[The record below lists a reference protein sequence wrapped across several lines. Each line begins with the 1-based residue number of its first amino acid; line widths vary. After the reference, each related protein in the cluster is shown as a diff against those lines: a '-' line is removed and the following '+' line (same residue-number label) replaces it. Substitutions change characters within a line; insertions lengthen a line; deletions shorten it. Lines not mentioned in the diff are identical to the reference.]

1 MVIQKLHTNWKMRN
15 CAEEEFLPA
24 TVPGSVY
31 SDLLAN
37 KRMEDPFWR
46 DNEDRAFSLLES
58 DFEYRTDFEA
68 DPAFFDCDRI
78 LLRCHGLDTLA
89 QITINGKL
97 AGSAD
102 NMHRTW
108 EFDVKNLLTTGKN
121 SMSIVFHSP
130 IRFVHEASLKTRTE
144 GSSHCL
150 DGFPQ
155 IRKAHCMFGWDWG
168 PRLPDA
174 GIWRDIELV
183 GIQKARIDS
192 VYIKQKHRKNSVD
205 LAIEVTGWASITK
218 EIRGGYY
225 AGLAESLFKVPVS
238 GTRTFSYTLSVT
250 DPAGLETVYKG
261 SPTKVTIKAPQLW
274 WPHGYGSQ
282 PLYTVAVTLYA
293 GEKEID
299 RWERR
304 IGLRTLRIH
313 QEKDKWGESFAH
325 EINGVQIF
333 AMGADYIPEDNLLS
347 RVTKERTRHLLEQC
361 VAANYNTIRVW
372 GGGYYPDEFF
382 FDACDELGLLVWQDF
397 MFACAV
403 YDLTEEFDKNI
414 RAECIDV
421 IKRIRHHASLALW
434 CGNNENEGFVG
445 AELWVHHPRQKA
457 DYTKMFEY
465 IIPQILKEHDP
476 VTFYWPSSPSSGGS
490 FDNPNDE
497 NRGDAHYWDVWHGNK
512 AFSDYRNHFFRY
524 VSEFGFQSFP
534 ALKTVESFT
543 EPQDRNIFSYIMEKH
558 QRNDAANGKIMAY
571 LYQTF
576 LYPNDFDTLL
586 YASQLLQAEAIRY
599 GVEHFRRNRGRC
611 MGTLYWQ
618 VNDCWPVASWASID
632 YYGRWKALHYFA
644 KRFFAPVLI
653 SCHEEGVLTQ
663 NPNPNAQPLLKAA
676 LEKSFQLSV
685 VNETLHKK
693 TLSVRWEI
701 RDKEAKALH
710 GQTVPVEI
718 AALSSVRLDKVAAP
732 DLAVNDEYLS
742 YHLYEGEEPL
752 SEGTVIFSL
761 PKYFHFV
768 DPRLRYRVEGGCITI
783 SADSYAK
790 SVEIQNE
797 NQDMVLSDNYFDMNA
812 GEKTVKIISGIP
824 SGIKVRSVFDIK

>member
-1 MVIQKLHTNWKMRN
+1 MRN
-15 CAEEEFLPA
+15 CAGEDFFPA

-37 KRMEDPFWR
+37 KLMEDPFWR
-46 DNEDRAFSLLES
+46 DNEDKAFSLLEN

-68 DPAFFDCDRI
+68 DPALFTCDQI

-89 QITINGKL
+89 RVSVNGNY

-102 NMHRTW
+102 NMHRIW
-108 EFDVKNLLTTGKN
+108 EFDVKGLLTTGAN
-121 SMSIVFHSP
+121 TISIVFSSP
-130 IRFVHEASLKTRTE
+130 IRFVREAFLQTKTE

-155 IRKAHCMFGWDWG
+155 LRKAHCMFGWDWG

-192 VYIKQKHRKNSVD
+192 VYITQKHRKNSVE
-205 LAIEVTGWASITK
+205 LAIQVSGWAALSKVTQ
-218 EIRGGYY
+218 GHC
-225 AGLAESLFKVPVS
+225 AGVSESVFKLPVA
-238 GTRTFSYTLSVT
+238 GTRTFSYTVTLT
-250 DPAGLETVYKG
+250 DPAGVQTVYKG
-261 SPTKVTIKAPQLW
+261 SPTKITIKEPKLW
-274 WPHGYGSQ
+274 WPRGYGSQ
-282 PLYTVAVTLYA
+282 PLYTVLVTLSA
-293 GEKEID
+293 GVTEID
-299 RWERR
+299 RWEKR
-304 IGLRTLRIH
+304 IGLRTLTIH
-313 QEKDKWGESFAH
+313 REKDKWGESFAH
-325 EINGVQIF
+325 EVNGVQIF
-333 AMGADYIPEDNLLS
+333 AMGADYIPEDNVLS
-347 RVTKERTRHLLEQC
+347 RITKERTRRLLEQC
-361 VAANYNTIRVW
+361 SAAHYNTIRVW
-372 GGGYYPDEFF
+372 GGGYYPDDFF
-382 FDACDELGLLVWQDF
+382 FDACDELGILVWQDF

-403 YDLTEEFDKNI
+403 YNLTDAFDKNI

-421 IKRIRHHASLALW
+421 IKRIRHHACLALW
-434 CGNNENEGFVG
+434 CGNNENEAFVG
-445 AELWVHHPRQKA
+445 AGLWVSHPRQKA
-457 DYTKMFEY
+457 DYSKMFEY
-465 IIPQILKEHDP
+465 IIPQILKDYDP
-476 VTFYWPSSPSSGGS
+476 ATFYWPSSPSSGGS
-490 FDNPNDE
+490 FDDPNGE
-497 NRGDAHYWDVWHGNK
+497 SRGDAHYWDVWHGNK

-543 EPQDRNIFSYIMEKH
+543 EPHDRNIFSYIMERH

-653 SCHEEGVLTQ
+653 SCHEEGILTQ
-663 NPNPNAQPLLKAA
+663 NPNPNAQPDLKAA
-676 LEKSFQLSV
+676 LEKSFRLSV
-685 VNETLHKK
+685 VNETRHKK
-693 TLSVRWEI
+693 TLLVRWEI
-701 RDKEAKALH
+701 RDKTAQVLH
-710 GQTVPVEI
+710 EQSVPVSI
-718 AALSSVRLDKVAAP
+718 GALSALWLDKIAVP
-732 DLAVNDEYLS
+732 DTAVNDEYLS
-742 YHLYEGEEPL
+742 YHVSEGDELL

-768 DPRLRYRVEGGCITI
+768 DPRLRFRVEGDRITI

-790 SVEIQNE
+790 SVEIQNN
-797 NQDMVLSDNYFDMNA
+797 NQDMILSDNYFDMNG
-812 GEKTVKIISGIP
+812 GEKTVQIINGNPEGIRL
-824 SGIKVRSVFDIK
+824 RSVFDIR